1 MSKPLSNVKHAV
13 LLEGFE
19 VDQCQS
25 HAIRFGLDGKSAYQS
40 AVDGGYT
47 GTENQFNQQLANLAR
62 TYLINLSQ
70 AYQPVA
76 LQVVADLTV
85 GRPVILYVRVD
96 DDEPLQTMT
105 SVRDVGQAYLFSSA
119 TLDTEAQNGIAS
131 LCQKQYAISK
141 ATGNIQPL
149 RSKVL
154 SSLLTTEAVQD
165 SIEDL
170 DEADGLLPVSQ
181 RQASAL
187 RRLIEKLDGETLK
200 KDDILIFD
208 GNGVTK
214 SKH

>member
-1 MSKPLSNVKHAV
+1 MSKALSNVKHAV
-13 LLEGFE
+13 QLEGLE

-25 HAIRFGLDGKSAYQS
+25 HAMRFGLDGKNAYQS

-47 GTENQFNQQLANLAR
+47 GTEEQFNQQLANLAR
-62 TYLINLSQ
+62 TYLVNLSKE
-70 AYQPVA
+70 YQPIA
-76 LQVVADLTV
+76 LQVVADLTA

-119 TLDTEAQNGIAS
+119 ALDTEAQNGIAG

-141 ATGNIQPL
+141 SSGNIQPL
-149 RSKVL
+149 RSKIL

-181 RQASAL
+181 RQAAAL

-214 SKH
+214 L